1 MANNPKYTVAIPAFK
16 GKYLQY
22 CIKSVLEQTYEDYE
36 LIIVNDCSPDNIED
50 IVAVFSGKRIRYYRN
65 DLNEGPEHVVNNWNR
80 CLSLAKGEYFV
91 LLGDDDFMD
100 TNYLAEFDRLISAF
114 PHLDVYHCR
123 SKIVDQE
130 GNVKELTAPW
140 PSFENVYDNI
150 YYRLNMSR
158 VHFISDFVYRTAS
171 LKNRQGFYKLPLAW
185 GSDDISAFA
194 ACANT
199 GIAHTNKAIF
209 NYRESPDTITRSG
222 NTLLKMEAVLK
233 QEIWLSK
240 FLQSAPEDKE
250 QRLMY
255 RKVKEE
261 LPSLI
266 LRKKADIIKDSIKS
280 GGIKEMSFWLRAS
293 KKYGIPR
300 YLILR
305 IFLAVKLRH

>member
-1 MANNPKYTVAIPAFK
+1 MGNNPKYTIAIPAFK
-16 GKYLQY
+16 GKYLKD

-36 LIIVNDCSPDNIED
+36 LIIVNDCSPDPIEE
-50 IVAVFSGKRIRYYRN
+50 IVVAISDKRIQYYKN
-65 DLNEGPEHVVNNWNR
+65 DLNEGAEHVVNNWNR

-100 TNYLAEFDRLISAF
+100 ANYLAEFDMLISTF

-130 GNVKELTAPW
+130 GKVKELTSPW

-222 NTLLKMEAVLK
+222 NTLLKMEAISK
-233 QEIWLSK
+233 QKIWLNE
-240 FLQSAPEDKE
+240 FLQSAPKDSE
-250 QRLMY
+250 QLLMY
-255 RKVKEE
+255 RKIKEE

-266 LRKKADIIKDSIKS
+266 LRKKADLIKNSITN
-280 GGIKEMSFWLRAS
+280 GGIKALNFWLGTA
-293 KKYGIPR
+293 KKYGIPK